1 MAPSKIPVPVT
12 RDQRQHQQPQA
23 AAVAPLLLRQ
33 QQQFYSTRTMLDDD
47 ERKYRSI
54 PGSTEERYETTGEQ
68 VDQEPDD
75 VLAESSAASMSG
87 YHYQHQ
93 YYSWQQQPQLSEQ
106 TPSQQQQHLQ
116 RQQYQHTHQ
125 SRDQEASR
133 SIVGRRLQSRDGDE
147 DDGGQGESPTTP
159 TPGSC
164 YFKDFQDEEEVK
176 EEEGILEQRQL
187 REQSNHT
194 GHAAIGGMATLA
206 AQQNL
211 RCANGS
217 QAVEVAG
224 ARIERTPIA
233 HTPTTLRKC
242 QSTHVYFLDHY
253 IDLLSYLKK
262 RQERL
267 QEFKKSLS
275 RQNNRS
281 EEDDNKAWDEFCQ
294 QERTLLRQ
302 RRTRTQAIQFQ
313 ILTQVGQGGFG
324 EVFLARKTDTNEL
337 CALKRMSKKRLH
349 LQDEVQHILTERD
362 VLTST
367 KSEWHVKLL
376 YSFQDT
382 EYVYLAMEFV
392 QGGDVRTM
400 LTARGVLREEDT
412 KLYFAEMVMAIDA
425 LHQQG
430 YIHRDLKPEN
440 FLIDQGGHIKLTD
453 FGLSKGQLAESR
465 IEAMKAKLREVKN
478 SMEPTMPVLL
488 RRGGSSMMVTMGQGG
503 GTGQGQGLEGG
514 MMLLGGGR
522 LGGGGGSFANLNGIL
537 HRSPSHLMWN
547 GSSSNLAPSL
557 SQTIGNN
564 SLLNLGSTS
573 NLATT
578 TMTASSGTPQMRH
591 RQLLHQHHHQQQ
603 QQQQQTQ
610 QQNNNIEYKNEGIRR
625 AFSIVGSAD
634 YMAPE
639 ILTSQGY
646 DYGVDYWSLGC
657 ILFEFLCGYSP
668 FQAEDTRQ
676 TCVNVWHWRR
686 VLKRPVYDTEE
697 NLEFNLTDEA
707 WDLMT
712 KLITDREERY
722 TTLQQVKDH
731 PWFAG
736 LDWTKLREMKASFV
750 PVLSTPMDTSY
761 FDDFSNPE
769 DMVGYK
775 DVLLRQAQIEDA
787 EEKAAAAVAEA
798 DRQKERIH
806 QDQLQGPGGTE
817 GEGGGYVGGGRD
829 KNGSSGLLPHI
840 LRVQDPWKG
849 AFVGFSYRTS
859 PSQ

>member
-1 MAPSKIPVPVT
+1 MSTTQSKQDLEGPW
-12 RDQRQHQQPQA
+12 
-23 AAVAPLLLRQ
+23 
-33 QQQFYSTRTMLDDD
+33 
-47 ERKYRSI
+47 
-54 PGSTEERYETTGEQ
+54 ET
-68 VDQEPDD
+68 
-75 VLAESSAASMSG
+75 AASSNSG
-87 YHYQHQ
+87 YQYQHQ
-93 YYSWQQQPQLSEQ
+93 YYSWQQPPQQQLL
-106 TPSQQQQHLQ
+106 QQQQA
-116 RQQYQHTHQ
+116 RQSHN
-125 SRDQEASR
+125 QEATGL
-133 SIVGRRLQSRDGDE
+133 VYGRETRSRDGNAG
-147 DDGGQGESPTTP
+147 DDGEQGGSPTTP
-159 TPGSC
+159 IPGSC
-164 YFKDFQDEEEVK
+164 FFTDFQDDGEAEENEDVQDQQPQQ
-176 EEEGILEQRQL
+176 EGNTSDSR
-187 REQSNHT
+187 
-194 GHAAIGGMATLA
+194 AIVGGMATLTL
-206 AQQNL
+206 Q
-211 RCANGS
+211 RDGS
-217 QAVEVAG
+217 HAHGGQVEATVRAG
-224 ARIERTPIA
+224 ATVEQTPTT
-233 HTPTTLRKC
+233 HTPATLRKC

-267 QEFKKSLS
+267 QEFKKSLA
-275 RQNNRS
+275 RQN
-281 EEDDNKAWDEFCQ
+281 
-294 QERTLLRQ
+294 
-302 RRTRTQAIQFQ
+302 AIQFQ

-412 KLYFAEMVMAIDA
+412 RLYFAEMVMAIDA

-440 FLIDQGGHIKLTD
+440 FLIDHGGHVKLTD

-478 SMEPTMPVLL
+478 SMEPTMPAVLL
-488 RRGGSSMMVTMGQGG
+488 RRGGSSMM
-503 GTGQGQGLEGG
+503 
-514 MMLLGGGR
+514 
-522 LGGGGGSFANLNGIL
+522 
-537 HRSPSHLMWN
+537 
-547 GSSSNLAPSL
+547 AP
-557 SQTIGNN
+557 
-564 SLLNLGSTS
+564 
-573 NLATT
+573 
-578 TMTASSGTPQMRH
+578 
-591 RQLLHQHHHQQQ
+591 HQYQQQ
-603 QQQQQTQ
+603 QQQQQAQQCQQ
-610 QQNNNIEYKNEGIRR
+610 QQNSSSHGNIEYKNEGIRR

-668 FQAEDTRQ
+668 FQADDTRQ
-676 TCVNVWHWRR
+676 TCVNVWHWRK

-712 KLITDREERY
+712 RLITDREERY

-731 PWFAG
+731 PWFAA

-775 DVLLRQAQIEDA
+775 DVLLRQAQVEDA
-787 EEKAAAAVAEA
+787 EEKAAAEAAATAAAAEA
-798 DRQKERIH
+798 EQGRAD
-806 QDQLQGPGGTE
+806 QDGVQARGGR
-817 GEGGGYVGGGRD
+817 VGGGID
-829 KNGSSGLLPHI
+829 TTESNKNGSSGSLPYV
-840 LRVQDPWKG
+840 LRVQDPWRG
-849 AFVGFSYRTS
+849 AFVGFSYRTTT
-859 PSQ
+859 PS